1 MVPNE
6 SEFTLPRKVVLTWTM
21 SHHIEL
27 MCSLCLCYC
36 PYTGHSAVYRR
47 PGFCRGPPRLIL
59 QLARTFQVLLRFRTY
74 PIKQAPTLLPADD
87 PTTRAVINHNP
98 LPELAHEDFV
108 SLLGPIL
115 VPEHYNGLQSH
126 HWHSHPSLPQFPP
139 THAVYGPG
147 PGLPPP
153 IPPLP
158 EHQQQIQNQLPSP
171 PLTSPPPPLP
181 LNTPGLPN
189 NPPFTCLHFTGR
201 HKEADKITLLNVTG
215 VDSLARHRFW
225 REKTTFSLD
234 CTGPVGDL
242 EARRVREAVFK
253 HVDVVFFS

>member
-1 MVPNE
+1 MLASPPLGYSILVSASYPYRLDVGQPSYWYMVQNE
-6 SEFTLPRKVVLTWTM
+6 GEFTLPSQGHTDMDNVAPHRAHMLIVFV
-21 SHHIEL
+21 
-27 MCSLCLCYC
+27 YC
-36 PYTGHSAVYRR
+36 PYASHLALYRR
-47 PGFCRGPPRLIL
+47 PAFCRPPSIIPEP
-59 QLARTFQVLLRFRTY
+59 ARTLIRVLLQSRIY
-74 PIKQAPTLLPADD
+74 PIKQAPTLLPVDD

-98 LPELAHEDFV
+98 LPELTHEDFV

-158 EHQQQIQNQLPSP
+158 EHQQLIQNQLPSP

-201 HKEADKITLLNVTG
+201 HKEADKIT
-215 VDSLARHRFW
+215 
-225 REKTTFSLD
+225 
-234 CTGPVGDL
+234 C
-242 EARRVREAVFK
+242 
-253 HVDVVFFS
+253 

>member
-1 MVPNE
+1 MY
-6 SEFTLPRKVVLTWTM
+6 
-21 SHHIEL
+21 
-27 MCSLCLCYC
+27 LCYY
-36 PYTGHSAVYRR
+36 PYTSHSAVYHRS
-47 PGFCRGPPRLIL
+47 GFPQGPPRIIHMPQPACTLI
-59 QLARTFQVLLRFRTY
+59 RVLLQSRIY
-74 PIKQAPTLLPADD
+74 PIRQAPTLFPVDA

-108 SLLGPIL
+108 ALLGPIL

-158 EHQQQIQNQLPSP
+158 EYQQQIQNQLPSP

-189 NPPFTCLHFTGR
+189 NAPFTCLLFTGR

-215 VDSLARHRFW
+215 VDSLARHRMW
-225 REKTTFSLD
+225 RGKTTFALD
-234 CTGPVGDL
+234 CTGPIGDL
-242 EARRVREAVFK
+242 EARRARESVFK